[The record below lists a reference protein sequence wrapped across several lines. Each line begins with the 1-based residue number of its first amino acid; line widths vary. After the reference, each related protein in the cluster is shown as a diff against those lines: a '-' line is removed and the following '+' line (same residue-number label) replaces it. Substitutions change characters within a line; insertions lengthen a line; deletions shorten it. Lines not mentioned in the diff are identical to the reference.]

1 MSDHLFA
8 VLGGMGTLA
17 TENFIQELNQL
28 SAANKDQDY
37 LNYIVYNKASIPD
50 RTDYILNENAPN
62 PVPVIISGLRKL
74 AALEPDF
81 IVMPCNTAHLF
92 YDELAQSINVP
103 FLNMIDET
111 VNELVLRGEKQ
122 GMKIGIAATEGTI
135 KAKIYENKLNE
146 AGFDSYIPN
155 KELQQI
161 VNDLIYIDIKQNA
174 DVNMPRYNKMVSYFE
189 AEQCD
194 YIVLGCTELSVFNS
208 YDHQK
213 RDNVIDA
220 DDVLVQKT
228 VELARRTQPLV

>member
-1 MSDHLFA
+1 
-8 VLGGMGTLA
+8 
-17 TENFIQELNQL
+17 
-28 SAANKDQDY
+28 
-37 LNYIVYNKASIPD
+37 
-50 RTDYILNENAPN
+50 
-62 PVPVIISGLRKL
+62 
-74 AALEPDF
+74 
-81 IVMPCNTAHLF
+81 
-92 YDELAQSINVP
+92 
-103 FLNMIDET
+103 MIDET
-111 VNELVLRGEKQ
+111 VNELVLRGAKQ